1 MIQCEYLIAHVLFG
15 QEPIW
20 QTLSRGLIRSIHRNT
35 SANGL
40 KKQVQNPVMG
50 NLTYAQPQHVANF
63 NKLAHWRKIVHQAD
77 CPLVLVD
84 ADCLVLGQVDCAFEK
99 EDRDIILTSRGNK
112 WVNAG
117 VVFVRPGEV
126 AQRFFDEWVWEDEQ
140 VLYRGRKERKP
151 DTPYHIVGQN
161 QISLWNI
168 YRDWEQHIGWVDC
181 ETYNSC
187 EDRYWRNHQLAKV
200 IHVKSALRVELKKAL
215 IGRKVRRYPELV
227 GRIASYYDGLS
238 S

>member
-1 MIQCEYLIAHVLFG
+1 MKKEYEITHVLFG
-15 QEPIW
+15 QDPLW
-20 QTLSRGLIRSIHRNT
+20 QILSQGLIRSIHRNT

-40 KKQVQNPVMG
+40 KKQVQPSIIG
-50 NLTYAQPQHVANF
+50 NLTYARPQHVDNF

-77 CPLVLVD
+77 CPLALMD
-84 ADCLVLGQVDCAFEK
+84 ADCLVLEDLEHVWGLC
-99 EDRDIILTSRGNK
+99 DRDIILTSRGNK

-126 AQRFFDEWVWEDEQ
+126 AQGFFNDWAWEDEQ

-151 DTPYHIVGQN
+151 DTQYHIVGQN

-168 YRDWEQHIGWVDC
+168 YQDWKRHIGWVDC

-187 EDRYWRNHQLAKV
+187 ESRYWEHYHITKV
-200 IHVKSALRVELKKAL
+200 VHVKSALRVELKKAL
-215 IGRKVRRYPELV
+215 SGRRVRRYRGLV
-227 GRIASYYDGLS
+227 SKILPYYNGRL
-238 S
+238 